1 MGTLS
6 LKERRWTGPIRRSGK
21 FGGIMTKDQR
31 ANANQ
36 SSRRS
41 FLAGSTGLGLIL
53 ASGVAPALIRE
64 AGASSMRKVSFMLPW
79 LFVGGHAFEFA
90 AQKLFWKKR
99 GLDVAITRGYGSG
112 AACKTISAG
121 KAMFGE
127 ASYGVMVNGVSK
139 GLDAVAIGAKLQ
151 RSPIAISCR
160 KDSGIRTAK
169 DLEGNHIVQAAA
181 SGDTVMFPG
190 FAKAAGI
197 DRSKVKQTI
206 VHPSKLIST
215 VVNKQADC
223 TGTYYVSNAATL
235 AQKTPSLHFL
245 YADFG
250 LQTLDLGLITRSDM
264 IKNEPKL
271 VQDMVDGAME
281 GLKMQL
287 LEPEK
292 CLDIMIEA
300 KPELK
305 TRDKQLLLT
314 HTGNTNALSLG
325 PAVRDHGL
333 GHMAEEDQTRTRDV
347 VIKYMD
353 AKDVPPIAKL
363 FTNAFAGTIKLSA
376 EEWAEANRIN
386 AKFDPSN
393 A

>member
-1 MGTLS
+1 MAQD
-6 LKERRWTGPIRRSGK
+6 KRDI
-21 FGGIMTKDQR
+21 
-31 ANANQ
+31 
-36 SSRRS
+36 SSKTPTRRS
-41 FLAGSTGLGLIL
+41 FLAGTTGLGLIL
-53 ASGVAPALIRE
+53 ATGTAPAFIRE
-64 AGASSMRKVSFMLPW
+64 AGASKMRKVSFMLPW

-90 AQKLFWKKR
+90 AQKLYWKKR
-99 GLDVAITRGYGSG
+99 GLDVSITRGYGSG

-160 KDSGIRTAK
+160 RDSGIRTAK
-169 DLEGNHIVQAAA
+169 DLEGRRIVQAAA

-190 FAKAAGI
+190 FVKAAGI
-197 DRSKVKQTI
+197 DRPKINQTI

-223 TGTYYVSNAATL
+223 CGSYYVSNAATL
-235 AQKTPSLHFL
+235 AHKTPAIHFM

-264 IKNEPKL
+264 IKNDPQL
-271 VQDMVDGAME
+271 VQDMVDGGME
-281 GLKMQL
+281 GLKLQI

-305 TRDKQLLLT
+305 TLDKQLLLT
-314 HTGNTNALSLG
+314 HAGNTNALSLG
-325 PAVRDHGL
+325 PAVKEHGL
-333 GHMAEEDQTRTRDV
+333 GYMSESDQTKTRDV
-347 VIKYMD
+347 VIKYME
-353 AKDVPPIAKL
+353 AKNVPPIGAL
-363 FTNAFAGTIKLSA
+363 FTNRFAGNIKFSA
-376 EEWAEANRIN
+376 SEWETANRIN
-386 AKFDPSN
+386 AKFAP
-393 A
+393 AKT